1 MTMSTKGSTT
11 PIVIAH
17 TIKEFSMNTF
27 DVFKYGG
34 VKQDDKF
41 DRLLIDN
48 LQSYISDGYHIVDY
62 ANKEFTD
69 SVRGTITENKLSKVL
84 LSNNNGSV
92 VEIIAT
98 KNKFID
104 QITTYH
110 YKTKRV
116 KIKTSTTTLY
126 KEKLV

>member
-1 MTMSTKGSTT
+1 
-11 PIVIAH
+11 
-17 TIKEFSMNTF
+17 MNTF
-27 DVFKYGG
+27 DVFNHNGI
-34 VKQDDKF
+34 KQDDKF

-48 LQSYISDGYHIVDY
+48 LQNYINDGYHIVDY

-69 SVRGTITENKLSKVL
+69 SMRDTITENKLSKVL

-92 VEIIAT
+92 VEIVAT
-98 KNKFID
+98 KNKFVD